1 MSMINNNNLINEG
14 SDLMLD
20 AATATPPVF
29 VSGLTLFGVQLHD
42 WVYLATL
49 LYTFIAIVTIIRKN
63 WITNNTAKNISNKDD
78 NDKES

>member
-1 MSMINNNNLINEG
+1 MTNNNLINEG

-20 AATATPPVF
+20 IAPATPPVF

-49 LYTFIAIVTIIRKN
+49 LYTFIAIVTLIRKN
-63 WITNNTAKNISNKDD
+63 WLTKKLEVK
-78 NDKES
+78 DKEKE